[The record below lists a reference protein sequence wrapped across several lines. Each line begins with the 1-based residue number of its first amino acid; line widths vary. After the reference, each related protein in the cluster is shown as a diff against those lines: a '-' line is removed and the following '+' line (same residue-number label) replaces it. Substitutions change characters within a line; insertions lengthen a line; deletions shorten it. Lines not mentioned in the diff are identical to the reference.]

1 MPSGFL
7 QLLLRSTGRRWSN
20 KKLFHLGA
28 EEVVGEE
35 GAQAND
41 VAGQEAEG
49 DNDEGCKQD
58 WKREQPGGNGCQ

>member
-7 QLLLRSTGRRWSN
+7 QLLLKSIGRRWSN

-35 GAQAND
+35 GAEADD
-41 VAGQEAEG
+41 VAGKETKG
-49 DNDEGCKQD
+49 NDDEGCKQD
-58 WKREQPGGNGCQ
+58 WKWEQPSGNGC